1 MDWRNT
7 VVADI
12 GRGMGVDGLEFG
24 ASGVISFEF
33 ESRGTLFMELQEDGV
48 LIYLIRQIPQFDTA
62 PLLVSA
68 LKACHYTKS
77 LNFPLQ
83 AGLKQDDQLAFMVYL
98 INESFTVPN
107 IEGVIE
113 LLTRQFE
120 QQVVA

>member
-1 MDWRNT
+1 MDWRDS

-12 GRGMGVDGLEFG
+12 GRAMGIDGLEFG

-33 ESRGTLFMELQEDGV
+33 ENRGTLFMELQEDGV
-48 LIYLIRQIPQFDTA
+48 LIYLVRRIPQFDTA
-62 PLLVSA
+62 HLLVSA

-77 LNFPLQ
+77 LSFPLQ
-83 AGLKQDDQLAFMVYL
+83 AGLKQDDELVFMVYL
-98 INESFTVPN
+98 INEAFTLPN
-107 IEGVIE
+107 AEGVIE